1 MSLEQSIKD
10 AFKGVNYPGYSR
22 DIMSFG
28 LVKNLAVSNGSASI
42 ELELTSHNP
51 EVAAQLKASVEAAA
65 TSVDGIDRA
74 MVQIKMP
81 PAGQA
86 PAAAGAQPNR
96 MPGINKVFAVASG
109 KGGVGKSTCAVN
121 LACALAQEG
130 GEIGL
135 LDCDIYGPSV
145 PLMMGVNERP
155 MVSPEDKLV
164 PLMNHGVK
172 LMSMGFLL
180 DGDQPVIWRGPM
192 IMKTIQQF
200 VMQVD
205 WGTLDFLLVDL
216 PPGTGDAQLSL
227 CQTVPL
233 DGGLIVT
240 TPQEASLGVVRKG
253 IAMFEKVNVPILG
266 IVENM
271 SYFTAPG
278 GERVEIFGHGGG
290 ASEAEGPDRREGG
303 GAGGE
308 VTSSSGDS
316 RGSRGL
322 PEELLKEIEVMY
334 GFDKPAHERFLKMLG
349 DYATFDFGESFFRD
363 RSVIELI
370 LDKMPV
376 SISLGLWSTLII
388 YLVSIPLGIRKA
400 VTDGSRFDVW
410 TSSAIVVGYAI
421 PGFLFAIGLAA
432 GMRLKTGARLVP
444 DRTWARRTA
453 LVLLLL
459 TVTWMKIGVV
469 QDAGRAG
476 LAFLRDSG
484 FPFYITNFDK
494 TFLAAPRLLHF
505 LGLVPMFIR
514 SPISYLR
521 LH

>member
-28 LVKNLAVSNGSASI
+28 LVKNLAVANGSASI

-81 PAGQA
+81 PAGQS
-86 PAAAGAQPNR
+86 PVAAGAQPNR

-121 LACALAQEG
+121 LACVLAQEG

-180 DGDQPVIWRGPM
+180 EGAQPVIWRGPM

-290 ASEAEGPDRREGG
+290 ASEADRQGTAFLGEIPLFTEIREGG
-303 GAGGE
+303 DTGVPVVVKNPEGA
-308 VTSSSGDS
+308 
-316 RGSRGL
+316 
-322 PEELLKEIEVMY
+322 
-334 GFDKPAHERFLKMLG
+334 PAQ
-349 DYATFDFGESFFRD
+349 AFGK
-363 RSVIELI
+363 I
-370 LDKMPV
+370 
-376 SISLGLWSTLII
+376 
-388 YLVSIPLGIRKA
+388 
-400 VTDGSRFDVW
+400 
-410 TSSAIVVGYAI
+410 
-421 PGFLFAIGLAA
+421 AA
-432 GMRLKTGARLVP
+432 ALRARL
-444 DRTWARRTA
+444 D
-453 LVLLLL
+453 
-459 TVTWMKIGVV
+459 
-469 QDAGRAG
+469 
-476 LAFLRDSG
+476 
-484 FPFYITNFDK
+484 
-494 TFLAAPRLLHF
+494 
-505 LGLVPMFIR
+505 
-514 SPISYLR
+514 
-521 LH
+521 